1 MAKESGVNRISFEV
15 FRLVGNIAL
24 NGKATVV
31 KGLSDIDNKSEKM
44 KKRFQEVGSSVSAT
58 GRGMTKWVTGP
69 IVAVAGGLTALAK
82 KTADYADIIDKTS
95 QRMGM
100 SAQAT
105 QEWKFVG
112 EQLGVELTSLERGL
126 SRFQKRVG
134 EADDGLAS
142 AKRAFET
149 LNIEIQDSAGN
160 LRNMD
165 DLFPATIKKLAEMED
180 VTKRNQLAMELFGR
194 GGKELIPILNQSSG
208 NIEDLTEKAHE
219 LGIVMDD
226 DAIGA
231 GVEWTDTLHEITEA
245 GKGLFRQLGN
255 ELIPIFLDQLFPVI
269 QDDIIP
275 ILSSLIGRIGDMAAW
290 FGDLDP
296 PLQKFILGAIGLS
309 AALGPIQMILGPIIS
324 AFGTLIPLLWKG
336 AAAIA
341 GISAPALGTAAAI
354 AGLVTAAILV
364 YNNWQEVKSALG
376 AIWEQIKAQAE
387 NMSIGIQ
394 VAFLKM
400 KQVTLNTID
409 AMLEKL
415 GVLESLPFGIGDKF
429 KGMKDAISDSADGSA
444 AKIEELQKKSE
455 ENDKRIAEAA
465 ENMGVSFGDA
475 GKAIADDVSGI
486 IDTLNVFSVEAKNN
500 VEDEVDFVVDEYK
513 YETEQIGE
521 EKQQQNQHERER
533 SEEHKKILEKIKQ
546 DREDYLRDMGNKLE
560 DYLAE
565 QKRLEEKAQEELF
578 QLRATDLEKL
588 EKEFEEKK
596 KQYRESGADI
606 TDLEKAYQIRR
617 QEILEKQAQEE
628 KARLEKNAANR
639 KEIINDY
646 QQDVAESNAELQRM
660 ADEHYA
666 EKEKQTQKEKEFE
679 EERAQSHQE
688 TLDKIVSDR
697 EQHNAKLQKLVDE
710 YYDEQEKL
718 EQEAQ
723 EELFQLK
730 ATELEKLD
738 KNFEEKKKQYRES
751 GADITDL
758 EIAYQIRRQQILDD
772 QAEKEKT
779 RLEKNAADREQIIS
793 DYQQGVA
800 ESNAELQRMADEHY
814 RKKEGFEQKWS
825 DKLFQQTATREEI
838 LEEEKK
844 EALRIAE
851 EKGADTTD
859 ILRYYANEEK
869 KILDEQEKYY
879 GTFWENVAQHAKDAG
894 ITIKSVSKDIAN
906 SIVDMFDSNY
916 KAAKE
921 YKNKRAT
928 IKNDIKS
935 QIDDLEKKRQ
945 EELKNVGDN
954 VKEKE
959 KINKKYDKLKAELQ
973 QAEKDRLDDTEV
985 AYEDSRKSIKDVLKD
1000 MLLDIIT
1007 MLEKQ
1012 ILAYQIAEQA
1022 KALIAAPLTF
1032 GATLLAIP
1040 AILAATVPS
1049 LLAFE
1054 GLKAGVR
1061 AMAEGALVEGP
1072 TVAMIGE
1079 GPESEAVL
1087 PLNKQVFAQLAQ
1099 GITQQMPQ
1107 QQVATGTNSR
1117 SINVN
1122 FYDAKLM
1129 SENDMDI
1136 FMNRAVRYIKDVGGL
1151 SNDQ

>member
-394 VAFLKM
+394 VAFIKM

-688 TLDKIVSDR
+688 TLDKIASDR
-697 EQHNAKLQKLVDE
+697 EQHINEMKQKLQEYINERDAFEQKWSDKLFQHTASRIDIL
-710 YYDEQEKL
+710 EK
-718 EQEAQ
+718 ERQ
-723 EELFQLK
+723 EELKKAREKGSDTTDLNKYFNQEQLELLMDSTAETLK
-730 ATELEKLD
+730 ELEKEKEEAINKAEELGLD
-738 KNFEEKKKQYRES
+738 RNKL
-751 GADITDL
+751 L
-758 EIAYQIRRQQILDD
+758 EFF
-772 QAEKEKT
+772 AEKEVEII
-779 RLEKNAADREQIIS
+779 EKKEEEKQRVEERGARNREQIIS

-814 RKKEGFEQKWS
+814 RKKEEFENKWS
-825 DKLFQQTATREEI
+825 NKLFEQTATKAEMLDRAKERDLQRAEKLNVDKTNI
-838 LEEEKK
+838 LQF
-844 EALRIAE
+844 
-851 EKGADTTD
+851 
-859 ILRYYANEEK
+859 YANEEK

-879 GTFWENVAQHAKDAG
+879 RNYGNNIDTIIGVLKANVVGYMKELKENTESAS
-894 ITIKSVSKDIAN
+894 KSAAD
-906 SIVDMFDSNY
+906 SIVGFVDSVASGT
-916 KAAKE
+916 KTFKE
-921 YKNKRAT
+921 AM
-928 IKNDIKS
+928 
-935 QIDDLEKKRQ
+935 
-945 EELKNVGDN
+945 
-954 VKEKE
+954 KE
-959 KINKKYDKLKAELQ
+959 ILI
-973 QAEKDRLDDTEV
+973 
-985 AYEDSRKSIKDVLKD
+985 S
-1000 MLLDIIT
+1000 MLT

-1012 ILAYQIAEQA
+1012 VIAQQIAGIATAAAQA
-1022 KALIAAPLTF
+1022 PITLGASLAWIPQIIAAAAP
-1032 GATLLAIP
+1032 ALA
-1040 AILAATVPS
+1040 L
-1049 LLAFE
+1049 FE
-1054 GLKAGVR
+1054 TLKAGIR
-1061 AMAEGALVEGP
+1061 GLEEGGLVTDEIF
-1072 TVAMIGE
+1072 ARIGE
-1079 GPESEAVL
+1079 GKDKEAVL
-1087 PLNKQVFAQLAQ
+1087 PLNQNVFSQLGE
-1099 GITQQMPQ
+1099 GIAANMSS
-1107 QQVATGTNSR
+1107 GNSGGG
-1117 SINVN
+1117 ININ

-1129 SENDMDI
+1129 SEQDMDI